1 MGKANNVYVI
11 GPGERGMELIYPV
24 AVVSNLT
31 DARSFVKRR
40 WSVELSQMDGKP
52 NVWTGRR
59 ERENPVDLIF
69 VYRLPLG
76 AS

>member
-1 MGKANNVYVI
+1 MPKVNNVYVI

-31 DARSFVKRR
+31 DARAFVKKR
-40 WSVELSQMDGKP
+40 WNVELTPMEDKP
-52 NVWTGRR
+52 NMWSGRR